1 MLIYDNNGSHTLKKK
16 KKKKH
21 KCIIE
26 FFPKMVIQ
34 NKKLKYY
41 KLGKNLVSSLSAIH

>member
-1 MLIYDNNGSHTLKKK
+1 MLIYDNNGSHTLKK
-16 KKKKH
+16 

-41 KLGKNLVSSLSAIH
+41 KLGQNLASSLSAIH

>member
-1 MLIYDNNGSHTLKKK
+1 MLIYDNNGSHTFKKK
-16 KKKKH
+16 KN

-41 KLGKNLVSSLSAIH
+41 KLGQNLASSLSAIH